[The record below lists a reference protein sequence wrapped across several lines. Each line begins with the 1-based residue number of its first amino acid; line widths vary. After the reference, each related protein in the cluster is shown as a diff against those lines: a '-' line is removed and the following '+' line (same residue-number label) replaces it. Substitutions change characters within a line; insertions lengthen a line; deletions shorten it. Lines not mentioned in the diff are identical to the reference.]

1 MSPPDERPRSE
12 RGPLARAQREIR
24 LIDAPVPNARPS
36 RAPSVRDMDLTA
48 FAKILSD
55 LVMRVPGAYASAL
68 VDQGGETV
76 DYAGAGDPFEMKV
89 AAAHIRIILNDLEE
103 LGDAHPLGSPR
114 SIVVRGARRSV
125 IGRRLP
131 EGYALVVLLH
141 RRAGFA
147 TSERAFSTC
156 ERLLAKEAGWAAG
169 KGRPWFPVRVEV
181 DRRGRPTVV
190 GNPPIPVEVFGAIVD
205 LPRQERGFRVRLR
218 GESGGELTLVR
229 EPGHA
234 WYADEDPEALR
245 TPA

>member
-1 MSPPDERPRSE
+1 MSPRGSE
-12 RGPLARAQREIR
+12 RGPHARAERETR

-36 RAPSVRDMDLTA
+36 RAPSIRDMDLTA

-55 LVMRVPGAYASAL
+55 LVTRVPGAFASAL
-68 VDQGGETV
+68 VDHEGETV

-89 AAAHIRIILNDLEE
+89 AAAHVRIVLNDLEE

-114 SIVVRGARRSV
+114 SLVIRGARRSV

-141 RRAGFA
+141 RRAGF
-147 TSERAFSTC
+147 TMSERAFSTC
-156 ERLLAKEAGWAAG
+156 ERLLAKEAGWTATRA
-169 KGRPWFPVRVEV
+169 RPWYPVRVEV

-190 GNPPIPVEVFGAIVD
+190 GSPPIPVEVFGAVVG

-218 GESGGELTLVR
+218 ASGGELTLVR

-234 WYADEDPEALR
+234 WYADEDLEALR
-245 TPA
+245 